1 MKVNKYFPFAFVY
14 FFVNSV
20 ALPFGVTYMAL
31 LAPFFYLWILLK
43 RKKEVVFMD
52 SVLRMRKISW
62 RFKYSEIQF
71 ADNSGGMA
79 AS

>member
-1 MKVNKYFPFAFVY
+1 MSESISFDETVRLSPVKAVNVK
-14 FFVNSV
+14 SR
-20 ALPFGVTYMAL
+20 
-31 LAPFFYLWILLK
+31 I